1 MAELLATLR
10 GEHRQPAI
18 VAALVRSTGVS
29 ARAAVGSTVAHGP
42 ADLELAHRFHIGSV
56 TKSLTALLMA
66 RCVNDGLL
74 SYTQTV
80 REALPHVAVR
90 PEYAKVTLHD
100 LLTSR
105 AGIIPFQQHAFEDPA
120 HVEVLDRVIPAQA
133 PDPRH
138 QRQRVAEYALAQPPV
153 NAPGTRAVYSN
164 VGWAVLGH
172 VIETA
177 LGQAYEM
184 ALAARVLL
192 PLGMRGAHVGG
203 WPADLSKPNQPRGHY
218 VDGHQ
223 LRPQPLDDQYVLKPW
238 MNPAG
243 GVCCTI
249 DDFAAYALDVLRGL
263 AGHGRLLPAPAYA
276 TIHATQV
283 TERAN
288 TMYQGVRT
296 RARVEY
302 GYGWGVHHIH
312 GARLSIADGSAGT
325 FYARLAVLPALDLAF
340 AGFTNAGD
348 GARAL
353 DAAVIRATG
362 ITWA

>member
-1 MAELLATLR
+1 MAELLGTLR
-10 GEHRQPAI
+10 VEHRQPAI
-18 VAALVRSTGVS
+18 AAALVRSTGVS
-29 ARAAVGSTVAHGP
+29 ARAAVGSTVDNGP

-66 RCVNDGLL
+66 RCVNDGRL
-74 SYTQTV
+74 SYTQTL

-90 PEYAKVTLHD
+90 PEYAQVTLHD

-105 AGIIPFQQHAFEDPA
+105 AGIIPFQQHAFEEPA
-120 HVEVLDRVIPAQA
+120 HVEVLERVIPSQA
-133 PDPRH
+133 PDPRD
-138 QRQRVAEYALAQPPV
+138 QRQRVAEYAFAQPPV
-153 NAPGTRAVYSN
+153 NAPRTRAVYSN

-177 LGQAYEM
+177 LDQAYEV
-184 ALAARVLL
+184 ALAERVLL
-192 PLGMRGAHVGG
+192 PLGMREAQVGG
-203 WPADLSKPNQPRGHY
+203 WPADHLRPNQPRGHY
-218 VDGHQ
+218 ADGER
-223 LRPQPLDDQYVLKPW
+223 LRPQPLDDPYVLKPW

-263 AGHGRLLPAPAYA
+263 AGHGQLLPAPAYA

-283 TERAN
+283 TERAR
-288 TMYQGVRT
+288 TMYQGVRART
-296 RARVEY
+296 RVEY
-302 GYGWGVHHIH
+302 GYGWGVHHFG

-353 DAAVIRATG
+353 DAAALRATG
-362 ITWA
+362 IAWT